1 MTLLYLVRHGRAAAG
16 WDTSLDPELD
26 DLGREQS
33 AAAAS
38 RLTVLLQDT
47 KWSLTDVDVVSS
59 PLRRCRETADAY
71 TKITGQVARIEP
83 RIAEI
88 PSPTGVAL
96 VDRTEWLREVM
107 AGTWAQVFAT
117 HGEVY
122 RNFHSQLVQWASAV
136 RRDTIAFSHFIA
148 INALIGAA
156 TGDDRVMFRS
166 LDNASITTL
175 HVDDDGTLT
184 LVGGGAEADTLIR

>member
-16 WDTSLDPELD
+16 WDTALDPALD

-33 AAAAS
+33 AATAS
-38 RLTVLLQDT
+38 RLVVLLQDT
-47 KWSLTDVDVVSS
+47 KWSITDVDVVSS
-59 PLRRCRETADAY
+59 PLRRCQETAAAY
-71 TKITGQVARIEP
+71 TTVTSQTVRLEP

-88 PSPTGVAL
+88 PSPVGMTLA
-96 VDRTEWLREVM
+96 DRTVWLREVM
-107 AGTWAQVFAT
+107 QGGWAAVFAT
-117 HGEVY
+117 HGDVY
-122 RNFHSQLVQWASAV
+122 RHFHSQLVQWASGM

-156 TGDDRVMFRS
+156 TGDDRVVIRS

-175 HVDDDGTLT
+175 HVDDDGRLT

>member
-33 AAAAS
+33 AATAS

-47 KWSLTDVDVVSS
+47 KWSITDVDVVSS

-71 TKITGQVARIEP
+71 TQITGQVARIEP

-96 VDRTEWLREVM
+96 VDRTEWLR
-107 AGTWAQVFAT
+107 
-117 HGEVY
+117 
-122 RNFHSQLVQWASAV
+122 
-136 RRDTIAFSHFIA
+136 
-148 INALIGAA
+148 
-156 TGDDRVMFRS
+156 
-166 LDNASITTL
+166 
-175 HVDDDGTLT
+175 
-184 LVGGGAEADTLIR
+184 

>member
-16 WDTSLDPELD
+16 WDTALDPALD

-33 AAAAS
+33 AATAS
-38 RLTVLLQDT
+38 RLVVLLQDT
-47 KWSLTDVDVVSS
+47 KWSITDVDVVSS
-59 PLRRCRETADAY
+59 PLRRCQETAAAY
-71 TKITGQVARIEP
+71 TTATGQAARMEP

-88 PSPTGVAL
+88 PSPVGMTL
-96 VDRTEWLREVM
+96 DDRTVWLRYVM
-107 AGTWAQVFAT
+107 QGGWPVVFTT
-117 HGEVY
+117 HGDVY
-122 RNFHSQLVQWASAV
+122 HNFHSQLVQWASAV

-156 TGDDRVMFRS
+156 TGDERVVIRS

-175 HVDDDGTLT
+175 HVDDDGRLT

>member
-16 WDTSLDPELD
+16 WDTALDPALD

-33 AAAAS
+33 AATAS
-38 RLTVLLQDT
+38 RLVVLLQDT
-47 KWSLTDVDVVSS
+47 KRNITDVDVVSS
-59 PLRRCRETADAY
+59 PLRRCQETAAAY
-71 TKITGQVARIEP
+71 TTATGQAARIEP

-88 PSPTGVAL
+88 PSPVGMTLA
-96 VDRTEWLREVM
+96 DRTVWLRDVM
-107 AGTWAQVFAT
+107 QGGWPVVFTT

-148 INALIGAA
+148 INVLIGAA
-156 TGDDRVMFRS
+156 IGDERVVIRS

-175 HVDDDGTLT
+175 HVDDDGRLT
-184 LVGGGAEADTLIR
+184 MLGGGAEADTLIR

>member
-33 AAAAS
+33 AATAS
-38 RLTVLLQDT
+38 RLTLLLQDT
-47 KWSLTDVDVVSS
+47 KWSVTDVDVVSS

-71 TKITGQVARIEP
+71 TKITGQAARIEP

-107 AGTWAQVFAT
+107 AGTWEQVFVT

-136 RRDTIAFSHFIA
+136 HRDTIAFSHFIA

>member
-26 DLGREQS
+26 ALGHEQS
-33 AAAAS
+33 AATAS
-38 RLTVLLQDT
+38 QLVVLLQDT
-47 KWSLTDVDVVSS
+47 KWSITDVDVVSS
-59 PLRRCRETADAY
+59 PLRRCQETAAAY
-71 TKITGQVARIEP
+71 TKITGQLARLEP
-83 RIAEI
+83 CIAEI

-117 HGEVY
+117 HGDVY
-122 RNFHSQLVQWASAV
+122 RNFHTQLVQWACAV

-175 HVDDDGTLT
+175 QVDDDGRLM